1 LPNDE
6 RVVGISDW
14 QAALARAAMNWDAAQ
29 ERAATFDWRAAFA
42 GGLTLDLDAC
52 FGRVIEMMRD
62 LTEEQR
68 VGARD
73 AMRQLAQ
80 KYGPTIDGWIVGIVG
95 ELLLSEHGVAMRRM
109 AIAGNGEV
117 TAHAAE
123 PTLAKQLAELSCG
136 QVFAIAMILLSVALF
151 ADLPIEAQDR
161 VVGLIAVF
169 GVAYG
174 AILKVAAKK

>member
-42 GGLTLDLDAC
+42 GGLTLDLDAY

-73 AMRQLAQ
+73 GMRQLAQ

-95 ELLLSEHGVAMRRM
+95 ELLLSEHGVAMRTM

-117 TAHAAE
+117 IAPAAE

-136 QVFAIAMILLSVALF
+136 EVFAVAMILLSVTLF
-151 ADLPIEAQDR
+151 ADLPIETQDR
-161 VVGLIAVF
+161 IVGLIAVF